1 MRVFAKIAAHSGKA
15 ERQAGDVA
23 QRSMREPA
31 PRTPALTERD
41 AGGRRTLTSSGR
53 SHFESITGGSLD
65 GTRMHV
71 DPDAERI
78 STLARA
84 EAITYGRDVF
94 IPPASFAPETARG
107 RALIAHELAH
117 VTQAPAMPGTLFRKG
132 TEHYPTVDEQAEI
145 EKILGRHTTA
155 PVKDKPTKPAEDKPS
170 EDKASEDKASEDKAS
185 EDKPAEKVVDTRPVL
200 SNDDVEARAD
210 ELLGPYRKTLDAKF
224 PTTGDPKKT
233 VDSPDQAMEH
243 SQKAL
248 KAIEA
253 KFGSYIDQPFTLTN
267 DPASTLEQREKAN
280 QVAVDA
286 SFGDPDIQGFALTI
300 ITTYCPVCQTKLNG
314 IAQESQDKVIRRLLA
329 KVFLDAELAERV
341 KRAAKTYVGGAY
353 SRADRKLHLTP
364 FTPHPYNSAVHEL
377 LHAATHPA
385 FHAAFIDAGERHI
398 LEGFTEYF
406 TRQVLTSDE
415 KKGRGSYQDS
425 MELIEKVRGTMSGP
439 FATSSL
445 DSAEESLRQAYFRGR
460 LDLIGWRPNNEVEAK
475 DVADAGGATAWNPK
489 TADAEAKAR
498 TQRGRAKQDAH
509 SNLLGVGLY
518 FHKDAAS
525 TFAIRYAR
533 VLSRTEPFARRQWFL
548 EGQLIGTP
556 ADNLQRLGGSLGF
569 GVEFQEPWL
578 YMSAGARVIGTGA
591 ITGPTDTRVDISP
604 FVGVGTRLWQR
615 VRVGAE
621 GFVLFKVTGEK
632 GVDVGAGGSVL
643 VEF

>member
-1 MRVFAKIAAHSGKA
+1 MRVFAKIAAHDAKA

-23 QRSMREPA
+23 RRSLHKPA
-31 PRTPALTERD
+31 PEPPALTARD
-41 AGGRRTLTSSGR
+41 GGGRRTLTSTGR
-53 SHFESITGGSLD
+53 AHFESMTGGSLD
-65 GTRMHV
+65 GARMHV
-71 DPDAERI
+71 DADAERI

-84 EAITYGRDVF
+84 EALTYGRDVF
-94 IPPASFAPETARG
+94 IPPANFAPATERG

-132 TEHYPTVDEQAEI
+132 TEHYPTVAEQKEI
-145 EKILGRHTTA
+145 EGILGRHTA
-155 PVKDKPTKPAEDKPS
+155 EPVIEKPAKAADADKATG
-170 EDKASEDKASEDKAS
+170 DKASADKAS
-185 EDKPAEKVVDTRPVL
+185 EDKPVEKIVDTRTVL
-200 SNDDVEARAD
+200 SDDEVEKRAD
-210 ELLGPYRKTLDAKF
+210 ELLKPYRETLDTKF
-224 PTTGDPKKT
+224 PTSGDPKQT
-233 VDSPDQAMEH
+233 VDSLAQATEY

-253 KFGSYIDQPFTLTN
+253 KFGTYIKQRFTLTT
-267 DPASTLEQREKAN
+267 DPKLTPDERKQAN
-280 QVAVDA
+280 QVGVEL
-286 SFGDPDIQGFALTI
+286 SFGDSDIRSFALTI
-300 ITTYCPVCQTKLNG
+300 LTNHCPTCKAKLSG
-314 IAQESQDKVIRRLLA
+314 LEQGSQGKVIQRLLA
-329 KVFLDAELAERV
+329 KVSGDAKLAEHV
-341 KRAAKTYVGGAY
+341 KRAAKKYVGGAY
-353 SRADRKLHLTP
+353 SPPNRKFHLTP
-364 FTPHPYNSAVHEL
+364 FTADPYGTAVHEL
-377 LHAATHPA
+377 MHATTHPA
-385 FHAAFIDAGERHI
+385 FIAAFIDPGERNI

-415 KKGRGSYQDS
+415 QKGRGSYQDS
-425 MELIEKVRGTMSGP
+425 VELIGKVRGTMSGP

-460 LDLIGWRPNNEVEAK
+460 LDLIGWRPDSEAEAK

-489 TADAEAKAR
+489 TAKTEDDAR
-498 TQRGRAKQDAH
+498 TKRGRAKQDAH

-525 TFAIRYAR
+525 SYAIRYAR

-556 ADNLQRLGGSLGF
+556 ANNLQRIGGSLGF

-578 YMSAGARVIGTGA
+578 YLSAGARVIGTGA
-591 ITGPTDTRVDISP
+591 ISGPTDTRVDISP

-621 GFVLFKVTGEK
+621 GFVLFKVTGDK
-632 GVDVGAGGSVL
+632 GVDAGLGGSVL